1 MYKETHMNF
10 EMLTAIGGFL
20 VGVAAIISA
29 ILLNRKTQALVEYR
43 LGAVEGKLTETTE
56 CMSEVKTDVAVIKT
70 KIEYMTK
77 EANV

>member
-1 MYKETHMNF
+1 MSI

-29 ILLNRKTQALVEYR
+29 ILLNRKTQALLEYR
-43 LGAVEGKLTETTE
+43 LGEVERTLAGTTE